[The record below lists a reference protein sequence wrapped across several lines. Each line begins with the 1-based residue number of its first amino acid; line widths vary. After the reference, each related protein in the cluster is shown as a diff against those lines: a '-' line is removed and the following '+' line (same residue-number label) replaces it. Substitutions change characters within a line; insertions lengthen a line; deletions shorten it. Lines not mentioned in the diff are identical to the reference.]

1 MNQAKSL
8 SRRLLQDGMWL
19 LIFAWVLFIYGS
31 YIYFQ
36 REGILWGSLAETFF
50 RIFLLLVFLLVSA
63 GLGRKIFRWLKF
75 KSDSFLE
82 SFLFGLAIG
91 LAVITYAVIGFGLV
105 GLLNRW
111 AINLFF
117 AGMFIF
123 TYDEIKNIIY
133 QIKTKFKTLF
143 TPRIPSIEM
152 VLLLILAVQVFFNLV
167 GASVLPSGWDSLGEH
182 LAKAKEWNRLHR
194 LASIPYINNAQW
206 AQPFNVGILYG
217 MALFIKDAIL
227 AQLIHF
233 ALGLFTAVGV
243 YALGKRYF
251 SHRVGLISA
260 AIFYT
265 VPLVA
270 FMSTTA
276 YVDLGLTFYAFL
288 AFYALIRWVSSGK
301 KGWLLISAMISGLA
315 LGSKY
320 VGLPCMVIL
329 SSGILLGGFFVR
341 KEKPLRVTRDFF
353 VFLGLA
359 GLMGSFWYVR
369 AYLIGAYGVF
379 PGMWRGLLFRFW
391 RAIKGILTLEF
402 FDLGISQPAFAL
414 DLSLPKEIIS
424 ISWNV
429 SMYEL
434 RGYGAIGVVFL
445 VFLPLFVFPRFRR
458 RRLIKF
464 MLFYS
469 AIYFIFWVVLAV
481 VIAPIKR
488 HIMPILPLSGI
499 MIGYIIE
506 QALNFKGFFRRCFY
520 VIVILTFLF
529 QVVYLAPEGLNT
541 VYQRLLVFSGLISQ
555 EEYILGNEETYPVF
569 KYINEN
575 SLPEAKVWVLNEAR
589 GFYCD
594 RQYVTFLELGRVDN
608 AEEILVKLKKEG
620 ITHLVFN
627 QYLWELRYGG
637 RREYPAMVE
646 TLRLD
651 YLDAVYEEYPFV
663 VWKVSYLES
672 S

>member
-1 MNQAKSL
+1 MNQAKL
-8 SRRLLQDGMWL
+8 IGRRFLQGGMWF
-19 LIFAWVLFIYGS
+19 LIFAWVLFVYGS

-36 REGILWGSLAETFF
+36 RGGILWGSLAETLF

-75 KSDSFLE
+75 KSGSFLE

-91 LAVITYAVIGFGLV
+91 LAVITYAVIGFGLA

-123 TYDEIKNIIY
+123 TYDEIRNIIY
-133 QIKTKFKTLF
+133 RIKARFKASLANL
-143 TPRIPSIEM
+143 RIPSIEI
-152 VLLLILAVQVFFNLV
+152 VLLLILAIQVFFNLV

-194 LASIPYINNAQW
+194 LASIPYINSAQW

-233 ALGLFTAVGV
+233 AFGLFTAVGV

-260 AIFYT
+260 TVFYT

-270 FMSTTA
+270 YMSTTA
-276 YVDLGLTFYAFL
+276 FVDLGLIFYTFL

-301 KGWLLISAMISGLA
+301 KGWLLISAIISGLA

-353 VFLGLA
+353 IFLGLA
-359 GLMGSFWYVR
+359 GLVGSFWYVR
-369 AYLIGAYGVF
+369 AYIIGAYGVF
-379 PGMWRGLLFRFW
+379 PGMWQHLLIMFW
-391 RAIKGILTLEF
+391 QAIKGIWTLEF
-402 FDLGISQPAFAL
+402 FDLGIFQPAFAF
-414 DLSLPKEIIS
+414 DLSLPKKMIS
-424 ISWNV
+424 LSWNV

-434 RGYGAIGVVFL
+434 AGYGAIGVVFL
-445 VFLPLFVFPRFRR
+445 VFLPVFLFPRFRR

-464 MLFYS
+464 ILFYS
-469 AIYFIFWVVLAV
+469 AIYFTVSYTHLT
-481 VIAPIKR
+481 
-488 HIMPILPLSGI
+488 LPTI
-499 MIGYIIE
+499 
-506 QALNFKGFFRRCFY
+506 
-520 VIVILTFLF
+520 
-529 QVVYLAPEGLNT
+529 
-541 VYQRLLVFSGLISQ
+541 LLV
-555 EEYILGNEETYPVF
+555 
-569 KYINEN
+569 
-575 SLPEAKVWVLNEAR
+575 
-589 GFYCD
+589 
-594 RQYVTFLELGRVDN
+594 
-608 AEEILVKLKKEG
+608 
-620 ITHLVFN
+620 
-627 QYLWELRYGG
+627 
-637 RREYPAMVE
+637 
-646 TLRLD
+646 
-651 YLDAVYEEYPFV
+651 
-663 VWKVSYLES
+663 
-672 S
+672 

>member
-1 MNQAKSL
+1 
-8 SRRLLQDGMWL
+8 

-36 REGILWGSLAETFF
+36 RGGILWESLAAILF

-63 GLGRKIFRWLKF
+63 GLGRKIFRWSKF
-75 KSDSFLE
+75 KSGSFLE

-91 LAVITYAVIGFGLV
+91 LAVITYAVIGFGLG

-111 AINLFF
+111 VINLFF
-117 AGMFIF
+117 VGMFVF
-123 TYDEIKNIIY
+123 TYDEIRNIIY
-133 QIKTKFKTLF
+133 QIKARFKASLANL
-143 TPRIPSIEM
+143 RIPSIEI

-167 GASVLPSGWDSLGEH
+167 GASVLPCGWDSLGEH

-194 LASIPYINNAQW
+194 LASIPYINNVQW
-206 AQPFNVGILYG
+206 AQPSNVGILYG
-217 MALFIKDAIL
+217 MALLIKDAIL

-233 ALGLFTAVGV
+233 AFGLLTTVGV

-251 SHRVGLISA
+251 SHRAGLISA
-260 AIFYT
+260 AVFYT

-276 YVDLGLTFYAFL
+276 YVDLGLIFYTFF

-301 KGWLLISAMISGLA
+301 KGWLLISAIISGLA

-320 VGLPCMVIL
+320 AGLPCMVIL
-329 SSGILLGGFFVR
+329 SVGILLGGFFVR

-353 VFLGLA
+353 IFLGLA
-359 GLMGSFWYVR
+359 GLIGSFWYVR
-369 AYLIGAYGVF
+369 AYIIGAYSIF
-379 PGMWRGLLFRFW
+379 GMWQGYLLRFW
-391 RAIKGILTLEF
+391 RAVKGIWASGF
-402 FDLGISQPAFAL
+402 FNLGISQPAFAL
-414 DLSLPKEIIS
+414 DLSLPKKIVS
-424 ISWNV
+424 LSWNV

-434 RGYGAIGVVFL
+434 PKYGAIGVVFL
-445 VFLPLFVFPRFRR
+445 AFLPVFLFPRFRG

-469 AIYFIFWVVLAV
+469 AIYFVFWATS
-481 VIAPIKR
+481 APVKR
-488 HIMPILPLSGI
+488 YIMPILPLSGI

-506 QALNFKGFFRRCFY
+506 QTFIFKGFFKRCFY
-520 VIVILTFLF
+520 VILILTFLF
-529 QVVYLAPEGLNT
+529 QIVYLGPQGLDK
-541 VYQRLLVFSGLISQ
+541 VYQRILVFSGLKSQ
-555 EEYILGNEETYPVF
+555 EEYILENEETYAVF
-569 KYINEN
+569 RYINEN
-575 SLPEAKVWVLNEAR
+575 SPAEAKVWMLNEVR

-594 RQYVTFLELGRVDN
+594 RPYVTFLELGRVDS
-608 AEEILVKLKKEG
+608 AKEILVKLRKEG

-627 QYLWELRYGG
+627 EYLWELRYSGK
-637 RREYPAMVE
+637 YPAMLNMLKPE
-646 TLRLD
+646 
-651 YLDAVYEEYPFV
+651 YLDAVYEEYPFI

>member
-1 MNQAKSL
+1 MNQVKSL
-8 SRRLLQDGMWL
+8 SRRFLQGGMWF

-31 YIYFQ
+31 YIYLQ
-36 REGILWGSLAETFF
+36 RGGILWGSLAETLF

-63 GLGRKIFRWLKF
+63 GLGRKIFRWSKF
-75 KSDSFLE
+75 KSGSFLE
-82 SFLFGLAIG
+82 SSLFGLAIG

-123 TYDEIKNIIY
+123 TYDETRNIVY
-133 QIKTKFKTLF
+133 QIKARFKTLF
-143 TPRIPSIEM
+143 TPRIPSIEI
-152 VLLLILAVQVFFNLV
+152 VLLLILAIQVFFNLV

-194 LASIPYINNAQW
+194 LASIPYINKVQW
-206 AQPFNVGILYG
+206 AQPFNIGILYG
-217 MALFIKDAIL
+217 MALFVKDAIL

-233 ALGLFTAVGV
+233 ALGLLTAVGV

-260 AIFYT
+260 AVFYT

-270 FMSTTA
+270 YLSTTT
-276 YVDLGLTFYAFL
+276 YVDLGFIFYTFF
-288 AFYALIRWVSSGK
+288 AFYALVRWVSSGK
-301 KGWLLISAMISGLA
+301 KGWLLISAIISGLA

-353 VFLGLA
+353 IFLALA
-359 GLMGSFWYVR
+359 GLIGSFWYVR

-379 PGMWRGLLFRFW
+379 PGMWQNLLFRFW
-391 RAIKGILTLEF
+391 RAIKGIWTLEF
-402 FDLGISQPAFAL
+402 FDLGISQSAFAL
-414 DLSLPKEIIS
+414 DLSLPKKIIS
-424 ISWNV
+424 VSWNV
-429 SMYEL
+429 SMYEM
-434 RGYGAIGVVFL
+434 RRYGAIGVVFL
-445 VFLPLFVFPRFRR
+445 VFLPLFLFPRFRK

-469 AIYFIFWVVLAV
+469 AIYFVLWAVLAV
-481 VIAPIKR
+481 VFEPYKR
-488 HIMPILPLSGI
+488 HMMPILPVSGI

-506 QALNFKGFFRRCFY
+506 KALNFKGFFRRCFY
-520 VIVILTFLF
+520 VIIILTFLF
-529 QVVYLAPEGLNT
+529 QVIYLAPEGLDK
-541 VYQRLLVFSGLISQ
+541 VYQRILVFSGLKSQ
-555 EEYILGNEETYPVF
+555 EEYILRNEETYAVF
-569 KYINEN
+569 RYINEN
-575 SLPEAKVWVLNEAR
+575 SPAEAKVWMLNEVR

-594 RQYVTFLELGRVDN
+594 RPYVTFLELGRVDS
-608 AEEILVKLKKEG
+608 AQEILLKLRKEG

-627 QYLWELRYGG
+627 QYLWELRYSGK
-637 RREYPAMVE
+637 YPAMLNMLKSE
-646 TLRLD
+646 
-651 YLDAVYEEYPFV
+651 YLDAVYEEYPFI
-663 VWKVSYLES
+663 VWKVSYLKLS
-672 S
+672 